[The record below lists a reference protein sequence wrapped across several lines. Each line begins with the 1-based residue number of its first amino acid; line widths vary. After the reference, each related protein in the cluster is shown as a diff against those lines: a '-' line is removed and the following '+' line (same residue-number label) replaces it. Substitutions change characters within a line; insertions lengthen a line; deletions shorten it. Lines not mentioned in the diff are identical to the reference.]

1 MSKPSISVLIDTYNH
16 ERFIDQAITSV
27 LEQDMPMADVEIIVV
42 DDGST
47 DRTPEIIRAFEPR
60 VRVLRKSNGGQASA
74 FNAGIPECQGEIIAF
89 LDGDDWWAPEKL
101 RRVVGAMERDPEV
114 GIVGHGVTE
123 SFPDGRQQSESL
135 REISR
140 FRLDSMNGARTF
152 RARKNFFGT
161 SRMTI
166 RSRLIPLLLPVPECL
181 WFEADEYLFTL
192 AAGASTALVLPEAL
206 TFYRIHNGNLFQ
218 VFSFNENSIRRKQT
232 VLACLARELTR
243 RLDELGVA
251 AATAKII
258 TEVIIAEADQL
269 RLMIDGG
276 YPWETVRTE
285 FAMYGILHGTASP
298 SQWMFKCASLLPGLV
313 LPPRLFYR
321 ARRWVATNK
330 LYLRARKSLLP
341 VPQPEHTVRL
351 WKTGL

>member
-1 MSKPSISVLIDTYNH
+1 LRISVLIDTYNH
-16 ERFIDQAITSV
+16 EQFIAQAINSV

-74 FNAGIPECQGEIIAF
+74 FNAGIPECHGEIIAF

-101 RRVVGAMERDPEV
+101 RRVVDAMERDPEV

-135 REISR
+135 REMSR
-140 FRLDSMNGARTF
+140 FRLDSMDGARTF
-152 RARKNFFGT
+152 RVRKNFFGT

-192 AAGASTALVLPEAL
+192 AAAVSPALALPEAL

-232 VLACLARELTR
+232 VLACLALELTR
-243 RLDELGVA
+243 RLNELGVA

-258 TEVIIAEADQL
+258 TEVIVAEADQL

-330 LYLRARKSLLP
+330 FYLRARKSLLP